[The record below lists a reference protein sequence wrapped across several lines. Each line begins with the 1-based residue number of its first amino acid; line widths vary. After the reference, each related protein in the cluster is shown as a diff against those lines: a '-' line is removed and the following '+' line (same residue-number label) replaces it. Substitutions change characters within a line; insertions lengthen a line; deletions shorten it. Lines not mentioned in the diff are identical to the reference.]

1 MKKIIILIL
10 ISALSFSLPAFAAQE
25 PTESDMQIMLEKI
38 KADKKLLVA
47 ANMELT
53 EAEAKKFWPVY
64 EEYQAELDKLNGRV
78 ADLIQAYAAEYNKN
92 SMTDDK
98 ARKMVTELISID
110 QAEAAIKKMFA
121 PKLYKA
127 LPAIKVARY
136 LQIENKIRAAVRYE
150 LAAAVPLVK

>member
-1 MKKIIILIL
+1 MKKIIIFIL
-10 ISALSFSLPAFAAQE
+10 ISALSISLPLFAAQE

-53 EAEAKKFWPVY
+53 ETEAQRFWPVY
-64 EEYQAELDKLNGRV
+64 DEYQAELDKLNGRV

-92 SMTDDK
+92 TMTDDK

-136 LQIENKIRAAVRYE
+136 LQIENKIRAALRYE
-150 LAAAVPLVK
+150 LADAVPLVK

>member
-10 ISALSFSLPAFAAQE
+10 ISALSLSLPAFAAQE
-25 PTESDMQIMLEKI
+25 PTQSDMQILVEKI

-53 EAEAKKFWPVY
+53 EAEAQKFWPVY
-64 EEYQAELDKLNGRV
+64 EEYQAELDKINGRV
-78 ADLIQAYAAEYNKN
+78 ADLIQAYAAEYNN
-92 SMTDDK
+92 NAMTDDK